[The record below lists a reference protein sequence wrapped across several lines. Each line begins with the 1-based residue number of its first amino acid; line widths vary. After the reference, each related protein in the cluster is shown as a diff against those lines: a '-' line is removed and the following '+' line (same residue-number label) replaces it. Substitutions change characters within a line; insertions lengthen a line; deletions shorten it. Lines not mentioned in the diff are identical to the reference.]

1 MVMLDRLF
9 AVLSPRAALRRAD
22 RLAAGGRAG
31 PAFRLYARAARAG
44 LAEAEYR
51 VARGY
56 LEGSGVPPSQD
67 EGVRWLERA
76 ATQGFVDA
84 QARLAWMCVQG
95 WARAEAPDAALTARP
110 AASLFSANEPRE
122 PDFERAIA
130 WARRAAEAG
139 SPDGQVALA
148 YILTSGP
155 DAMRDLEE
163 AHRWY
168 EKAAASGSPQGALG
182 YALSLARLAKS
193 EDDQRH
199 MVAQL
204 RRAAEHGLPTALYL
218 MGVLTDGGVGTERD
232 PAEAAQFY
240 RQAAEKGSRNGQA
253 RWGLALMEGRGRR
266 RTPPRANRG
275 CVARPWPA
283 MPKRRLWSATCM
295 PRAVRCRPT
304 MRRPRC
310 GFAAPR
316 KRGTR
321 PPPGRSACLYLTGA
335 GVARDPEEATRW
347 FRIAAEAGD
356 RNAQADLANL
366 VLRGAGDPEDLVRT
380 GRWFE
385 EAAASGDL
393 VAAFNFGV
401 CLAEGMGVQRDERQ
415 AAQWLRR
422 AADGVV
428 TAQYWYARMLLEGR
442 GVTPTPRRPA
452 PGWQRAAKAGM
463 VDAQV
468 AIAEMM
474 VNGRGGPRDQEAAL
488 SWFEKAAEKGHVGA
502 MFAMGA
508 LKSGGHDRG
517 ARPSGGAALVP
528 RRSRAG
534 PCTRADD
541 AGALSGPGAGRRE
554 ECDGSPRMAQASPGP
569 GTRRGAAGPCRP
581 AVRLAKEGAV
591 LRHRADIAHSPVKMT
606 TVSGLKLEHTQA
618 STPSGEKFVMPHPF
632 GTVRAL
638 SWGPRSSP
646 EGEIPPRPA
655 R

>member
-182 YALSLARLAKS
+182 YALSLARLAQS
-193 EDDQRH
+193 EDDQRY
-199 MVAQL
+199 MVSHL

-232 PAEAAQFY
+232 PAEAGAVLPAGGREGQPQRAGALGARAHGGAGYRPQNTAAGESWLRRAALAGDAEAAALVGDLVCQGRSAAAQLCGG
-240 RQAAEKGSRNGQA
+240 RAVVSPRRGCGA
-253 RWGLALMEGRGRR
+253 RDRRPGARPSVSHRGRR
-266 RTPPRANRG
+266 GPRIRTRRRAGSGSPRKPGTATR
-275 CVARPWPA
+275 
-283 MPKRRLWSATCM
+283 KRTSPISC
-295 PRAVRCRPT
+295 C
-304 MRRPRC
+304 
-310 GFAAPR
+310 AAPA
-316 KRGTR
+316 
-321 PPPGRSACLYLTGA
+321 S
-335 GVARDPEEATRW
+335 
-347 FRIAAEAGD
+347 
-356 RNAQADLANL
+356 
-366 VLRGAGDPEDLVRT
+366 PEDLVRT

-401 CLAEGMGVQRDERQ
+401 CLAKGFGVQRDE
-415 AAQWLRR
+415 AAGGAMAASRGGRSRR
-422 AADGVV
+422 TRNTGM
-428 TAQYWYARMLLEGR
+428 ARMLLEGR
-442 GVTPTPRRPA
+442 GVDGRPRGGRA
-452 PGWQRAAKAGM
+452 PGWRGPPRPGMRGCPSGARRDDGEWPRAARATT
-463 VDAQV
+463 
-468 AIAEMM
+468 
-474 VNGRGGPRDQEAAL
+474 EAAL
-488 SWFEKAAEKGHVGA
+488 SCSRRRPLRAIAARC
-502 MFAMGA
+502 
-508 LKSGGHDRG
+508 SRW
-517 ARPSGGAALVP
+517 AR
-528 RRSRAG
+528 
-534 PCTRADD
+534 
-541 AGALSGPGAGRRE
+541 
-554 ECDGSPRMAQASPGP
+554 
-569 GTRRGAAGPCRP
+569 
-581 AVRLAKEGAV
+581 
-591 LRHRADIAHSPVKMT
+591 
-606 TVSGLKLEHTQA
+606 
-618 STPSGEKFVMPHPF
+618 
-632 GTVRAL
+632 
-638 SWGPRSSP
+638 
-646 EGEIPPRPA
+646 
-655 R
+655 